1 MDADGTFVEWDP
13 DNGTRVFFVLASSEG
28 QAKAMLTKKK
38 KKKSA
43 PGEFTWT
50 LVDEDGSQRSPVPS
64 PSSPLAPSSPLGPS
78 SPSSPLGP
86 LGPSGPLGPVVTLK
100 DFGVLGL
107 RPDQNDEN
115 HSVTIPLNHIVVDPA
130 GLPYI
135 TGKREISG
143 AGYLSGEIYA
153 RYHLKRQ
160 FNRPGQLLKEFGGF
174 PDAVRKNVTAE
185 GSAFAYE
192 YHEGTVIHVVGP
204 NFDESPASTM
214 PEAVGRLKAAYASVI
229 RVAEAHVR
237 GVIKYNESRAY
248 NAYKKGVIV
257 RLPLISMGKF
267 AGKYTN
273 EEKYELTERAVTEA
287 FSEAQPKGTKSTKTW
302 SKSTKSKNGPYI
314 QYWLCLYHNKDTTEY
329 KGYEGAFKQ
338 ESL

>member
-28 QAKAMLTKKK
+28 QAKAILTKKK

-50 LVDEDGSQRSPVPS
+50 LVDEDGDQGRQGSPVPS
-64 PSSPLAPSSPLGPS
+64 
-78 SPSSPLGP
+78 
-86 LGPSGPLGPVVTLK
+86 PLGPVVTLK

-107 RPDQNDEN
+107 RPDQNDETT
-115 HSVTIPLNHIVVDPA
+115 SVTIPRNHIVVDPA

-135 TGKREISG
+135 KGDEPISG
-143 AGYLSGEIYA
+143 AGALSGEIYA
-153 RYHLKRQ
+153 HYRIKLQ

-185 GSAFAYE
+185 GAAFAHE

-204 NFDESPASTM
+204 IFYESPASSM
-214 PEAVGRLKAAYASVI
+214 NEAVGRLKAAYASVI
-229 RVAEAHVR
+229 RAAEAHVR
-237 GVIKYNESRAY
+237 GVIRDNESNAY
-248 NAYKKGVIV
+248 NQGAVV

-273 EEKYELTERAVTEA
+273 EQKYELTAGAVTEA
-287 FSEAQPKGTKSTKTW
+287 FSEAQPKSTKSTKTWSKSTKTW

-314 QYWLCLYHNKDTTEY
+314 QYWLCLYHDKDTREY
-329 KGYEGAFKQ
+329 KGYERAFKQ